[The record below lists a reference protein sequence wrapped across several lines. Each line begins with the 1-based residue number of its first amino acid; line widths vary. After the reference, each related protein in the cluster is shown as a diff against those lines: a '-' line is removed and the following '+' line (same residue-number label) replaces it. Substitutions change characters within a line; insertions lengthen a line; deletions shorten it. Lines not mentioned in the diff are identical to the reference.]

1 MYRGET
7 SIYRTLFMQ
16 KERKWLLLHL
26 QTLYHTNISLIFNN
40 LNFINYNCVA
50 IFREMSK
57 ISVD

>member
-26 QTLYHTNISLIFNN
+26 QTAYHINISLIFND
-40 LNFINYNCVA
+40 LNSTNHNRMA
-50 IFREMSK
+50 IFREMPK